1 MRSPLNKNHIRMIRN
16 NWYQL
21 FVILISGTLMMS
33 CASKGDFQGFEYAPQ
48 MYHSTPYEPLSQV
61 TDKSEGEWL
70 DSNPEDEHGEFYN
83 SNPYNPYG
91 MTMRKPVAGT
101 VKTNPNRRYVPE
113 LPYRVEKDSL
123 DAAALVKSPLADSE
137 EALKQGKALYERFC
151 EHCHG
156 KKGLG
161 DGLVGKVYKGVTA
174 YNSAAVK
181 DKPEG
186 HIFHVIT
193 HGKGRMG
200 SHASQISVEDRWKIV
215 KYVQTLQ
222 QQ

>member
-1 MRSPLNKNHIRMIRN
+1 MDILKMNHIRPFQAIVS
-16 NWYQL
+16 L
-21 FVILISGTLMMS
+21 LVIALLSS
-33 CASKGDFQGFEYAPQ
+33 CAAKDDYRGLEYAPQ

-91 MTMRKPVAGT
+91 MTMRQPVANT
-101 VKTNPNRRYVPE
+101 VRTNPNRRYARE
-113 LPYRVEKDSL
+113 LPYRLEKDSL
-123 DAAALVKSPLADSE
+123 EAALLVKSPIADSE
-137 EALKQGKALYERFC
+137 QALKEGKALYQRFC
-151 EHCHG
+151 QHCHG
-156 KKGLG
+156 EKGLG
-161 DGLVGKVYKGVTA
+161 DGLVGEVFKGVTP

-215 KYVQTLQ
+215 KFVQTLQ
-222 QQ
+222 KQ